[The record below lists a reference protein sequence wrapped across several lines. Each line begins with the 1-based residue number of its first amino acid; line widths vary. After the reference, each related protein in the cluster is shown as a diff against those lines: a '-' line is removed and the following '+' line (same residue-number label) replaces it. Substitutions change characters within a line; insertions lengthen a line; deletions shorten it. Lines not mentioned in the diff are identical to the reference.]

1 MYLYSNI
8 IINGYISHFSEGS
21 TVPHFNLNI
30 RPYDTNQVM
39 NMTEVLEDEIQ
50 KQTEQLENATID
62 GQRLTPGYIKKNT
75 FTAISSGKY
84 NKPIVFYNLIFISII
99 KSFVSFVNCLCV
111 CIIFILPV
119 IVG

>member
-1 MYLYSNI
+1 MYLYSN

-50 KQTEQLENATID
+50 KQTKQLENVNIE
-62 GQRLTPGYIKKNT
+62 GHGLTPGYIKKYT
-75 FTAISSGKY
+75 FRAISSGKY
-84 NKPIVFYNLIFISII
+84 NKPIVF
-99 KSFVSFVNCLCV
+99 
-111 CIIFILPV
+111 
-119 IVG
+119 